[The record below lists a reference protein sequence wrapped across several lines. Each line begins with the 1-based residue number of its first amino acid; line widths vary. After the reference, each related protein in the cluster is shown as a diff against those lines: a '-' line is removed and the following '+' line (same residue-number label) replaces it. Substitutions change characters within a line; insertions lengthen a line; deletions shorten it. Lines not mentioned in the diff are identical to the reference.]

1 MGRCY
6 SAQGF
11 IAVGTNKTLEVM
23 TTATTIRPSLFDI
36 VIGCD
41 ATPADQ
47 ATRFVIQRFTAAG
60 TTTAVTPEPLDPGD
74 PAALAAAGAN
84 ASAEPTYTSGKILQ
98 TIPLNQRAT
107 FRWVADPT
115 KGYKAPATAS
125 NGLGC
130 QSVAATGT
138 ATHYSEFTWEE

>member
-1 MGRCY
+1 MARQY
-6 SAQGF
+6 SAQGN
-11 IAVGTNKTLEVM
+11 IAVGTNKTALTMVS
-23 TTATTIRPSLFDI
+23 ASTIRPSLFDV

-47 ATRFVIQRFTAAG
+47 AARFVIQRFTAAG
-60 TTTAVTPEPLDPGD
+60 TVTAVTPEPTDPAD
-74 PAALAAAGAN
+74 PAALATSGSN
-84 ASAEPTYTSGKILQ
+84 ASVEPTYTAGKILQ

-107 FRWVADPT
+107 FRWVADPLR
-115 KGYKAPATAS
+115 GYKAPATAA

-138 ATHYSEFTWEE
+138 AAHYANFTWEE